1 MHACASQAV
10 HSALVWQ
17 ISAQPKWKR
26 QGLGAWLQIAAVKKT
41 IKEEEQ
47 RHRHTTA
54 DTAHEVSF
62 SIEEYVWCAFD
73 TPRRLCQCGIHITL
87 QLLVTLLPMLWGC
100 MEESQGTRGAD
111 WYRWRNCGERMQ
123 SSGSA

>member
-1 MHACASQAV
+1 MHPAP
-10 HSALVWQ
+10 VWQ
-17 ISAQPKWKR
+17 ISAKPKWSR
-26 QGLGAWLQIAAVKKT
+26 QGVGSWLQIAAVKKT

-47 RHRHTTA
+47 RHRQTTV

-73 TPRRLCQCGIHITL
+73 APRRLCQRGIHITL

-100 MEESQGTRGAD
+100 MEVSQGTRGAD